1 MASLNE
7 KRRRKKR
14 NYSSYVRQIR
24 HTSYTFVMSSKR
36 YTPSNQFSKLPQMTS
51 NLCESFFFWIESK
64 ICTEK
69 VSIGVNELFPDFLN
83 AGVFNIAKFTF
94 LRLFLHFIN
103 FSITICNL
111 QMKESTKFVQFFE
124 WNFCKVTKDSIRKP
138 NFQELITNSIR
149 NPIFKS

>member
-1 MASLNE
+1 MKNGE
-7 KRRRKKR
+7 KKEIIHHMFDKFVIHRIHLSWVVNGIPRAISFQNFHKW
-14 NYSSYVRQIR
+14 RQICVN
-24 HTSYTFVMSSKR
+24 H
-36 YTPSNQFSKLPQMTS
+36 
-51 NLCESFFFWIESK
+51 FFWIESK

-83 AGVFNIAKFTF
+83 AGVFNIVKFTF

-111 QMKESTKFVQFFE
+111 QMKESTKFVQFFRME
-124 WNFCKVTKDSIRKP
+124 FLQGYKRFDTIP

-149 NPIFKS
+149 KPIF